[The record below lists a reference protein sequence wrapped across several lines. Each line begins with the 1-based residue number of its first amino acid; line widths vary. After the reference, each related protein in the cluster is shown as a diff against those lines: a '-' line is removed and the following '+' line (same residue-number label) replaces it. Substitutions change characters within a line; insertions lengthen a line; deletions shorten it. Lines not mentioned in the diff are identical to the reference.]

1 MGEDG
6 GRRARSCAGLSGR
19 QADRQTPP
27 RSPAAVTGDAG
38 SMCTMEVVHLM
49 KVAHI
54 QIVQT
59 VVTFE
64 FPTRAPVTFRST
76 VAGWRAST
84 CASRAMEH
92 AAAALHPVGWTSAVV
107 VLLARET
114 ANITEGGPR
123 TRGSLP
129 PSLSTTTPNPLACAA
144 PHAPPLTI
152 SATSK
157 EEINMPIFGK
167 FIEHRYAL
175 CPAGLASG
183 RPGGR
188 GRSGLQGN
196 PIRPRST
203 NCLFAWQI
211 ARRGRRDGPPVS
223 T

>member
-1 MGEDG
+1 MPPKVTKNTRKPIVLPDDDDAIVACPPFSACFPSAKRRG
-6 GRRARSCAGLSGR
+6 GTALRPGSIRGRSVCLRARMDGASERSANCWRRSANG
-19 QADRQTPP
+19 TPAKNGA
-27 RSPAAVTGDAG
+27 SPAAVTGDAG

-129 PSLSTTTPNPLACAA
+129 PSLSTTTPNPLGVCRTARPAA
-144 PHAPPLTI
+144 HHQCDI
-152 SATSK
+152 
-157 EEINMPIFGK
+157 
-167 FIEHRYAL
+167 
-175 CPAGLASG
+175 
-183 RPGGR
+183 
-188 GRSGLQGN
+188 
-196 PIRPRST
+196 
-203 NCLFAWQI
+203 
-211 ARRGRRDGPPVS
+211 
-223 T
+223 